1 MHQCL
6 GPCIHE
12 VDKEQM
18 ATYRKEISAFLK
30 GDADAILK
38 QLQKKMMKASENLQF
53 EKAQEYRDMIVSI
66 HHVMEKQ
73 IIDFKDRK
81 DRDVF
86 GWYEDKGY
94 ISLQG
99 FFIRDGK
106 LLGRNFTVMPIYEE
120 TMDAFVSF
128 ILQYYQNNVIPKEI
142 LVPEGTPTDILE
154 DTLGVHV
161 YIPQRG
167 DKKTLVDLVC
177 KNAKT
182 AHEQKFEL
190 VFRKQHELDQANEQ
204 LASIFH
210 APIHTVELFD
220 NSHLSGTFNVSGLV
234 VFVDGKPDKNQYRHY
249 HLDTYRSDL
258 DSMKEVVYR
267 RYVRLLKEHKPMPD
281 LLLVDG
287 GAQQIEAAKEIRDML
302 DLDLRIAGLVKDDK
316 HNTRALMND
325 QLEEIPLKKESSLFF
340 LLTRMQD
347 EVHRFA
353 ISYHRKLRNQAMTKS
368 VLDTVE
374 GIGPAR
380 KKALMKTFK
389 SMKRMREA
397 SVEELSQVVPKGVAQ
412 SLYDRLH
419 EV

>member
-1 MHQCL
+1 
-6 GPCIHE
+6 
-12 VDKEQM
+12 
-18 ATYRKEISAFLK
+18 
-30 GDADAILK
+30 
-38 QLQKKMMKASENLQF
+38 
-53 EKAQEYRDMIVSI
+53 
-66 HHVMEKQ
+66 
-73 IIDFKDRK
+73 
-81 DRDVF
+81 
-86 GWYEDKGY
+86 
-94 ISLQG
+94 
-99 FFIRDGK
+99 
-106 LLGRNFTVMPIYEE
+106 
-120 TMDAFVSF
+120 
-128 ILQYYQNNVIPKEI
+128 
-142 LVPEGTPTDILE
+142 
-154 DTLGVHV
+154 
-161 YIPQRG
+161 
-167 DKKTLVDLVC
+167 
-177 KNAKT
+177 
-182 AHEQKFEL
+182 
-190 VFRKQHELDQANEQ
+190 
-204 LASIFH
+204 
-210 APIHTVELFD
+210 
-220 NSHLSGTFNVSGLV
+220 
-234 VFVDGKPDKNQYRHY
+234 
-249 HLDTYRSDL
+249 
-258 DSMKEVVYR
+258 MKEVVYR

-368 VLDTVE
+368 ILDTVE

>member
-1 MHQCL
+1 M
-6 GPCIHE
+6 
-12 VDKEQM
+12 
-18 ATYRKEISAFLK
+18 
-30 GDADAILK
+30 
-38 QLQKKMMKASENLQF
+38 
-53 EKAQEYRDMIVSI
+53 
-66 HHVMEKQ
+66 
-73 IIDFKDRK
+73 
-81 DRDVF
+81 
-86 GWYEDKGY
+86 
-94 ISLQG
+94 
-99 FFIRDGK
+99 
-106 LLGRNFTVMPIYEE
+106 
-120 TMDAFVSF
+120 
-128 ILQYYQNNVIPKEI
+128 
-142 LVPEGTPTDILE
+142 
-154 DTLGVHV
+154 
-161 YIPQRG
+161 
-167 DKKTLVDLVC
+167 
-177 KNAKT
+177 
-182 AHEQKFEL
+182 
-190 VFRKQHELDQANEQ
+190 
-204 LASIFH
+204 
-210 APIHTVELFD
+210 
-220 NSHLSGTFNVSGLV
+220 SGLV

-302 DLDLRIAGLVKDDK
+302 DLNLRIAGLVKDDK

-397 SVEELSQVVPKGVAQ
+397 SVE
-412 SLYDRLH
+412 
-419 EV
+419 